1 MQIVYES
8 EILYIGEASTSTA
21 TQESRR
27 RTGRGRGR
35 GRERWRGRWGGRA
48 RTVQTSSILW
58 LATTPESDQAVAA
71 TPFLGSPGPQLD
83 HQPVDYFEQ
92 IVDDDI
98 LQLIATETNR
108 CRNRFRDL
116 RERNSRK

>member
-1 MQIVYES
+1 M
-8 EILYIGEASTSTA
+8 
-21 TQESRR
+21 
-27 RTGRGRGR
+27 
-35 GRERWRGRWGGRA
+35 
-48 RTVQTSSILW
+48 QTSSIPW
-58 LATTPESDQAVAA
+58 LATTPESDQTVAA

-83 HQPVDYFEQ
+83 LPEHHQPVDYFEQ

-116 RERNSRK
+116 RERDSRK